1 MLESTNKNMASSDA
15 ENPQVLF
22 PKLHANAAL
31 DTTGQHVATCP
42 VRLVLLCRQV
52 ATQEL
57 STAVQWGPLEPP
69 S

>member
-1 MLESTNKNMASSDA
+1 MLESTNKNMASSNA
-15 ENPQVLF
+15 ENPQVFF

-31 DTTGQHVATCP
+31 NTTGQHVVTWP
-42 VRLVLLCRQV
+42 VGLVLLCRQV

-57 STAVQWGPLEPP
+57 STAVQLGPLEPP